1 MSAGSTPNEV
11 IQLPPIHNAVGVEQ
25 QDHLGAKV
33 WCTLDSRQVVRIM
46 IDGKA
51 TEYRGAMAIAPDWR
65 GGTLNSQTAKLVQ
78 DCITTRLESLRPTQG
93 GTPGETSALAYLFS
107 NL

>member
-1 MSAGSTPNEV
+1 MTAGSTPNEV
-11 IQLPPIHNAVGVEQ
+11 IQLSPIHNAVGAEQ

-33 WCTLDSRQVVRIM
+33 WCTLDSRQVVRVT
-46 IDGKA
+46 IDGKTA
-51 TEYRGAMAIAPDWR
+51 EYRGAMAIAPDWR
-65 GGTLNSQTAKLVQ
+65 GGNLNNQTAKLVQ
-78 DCITTRLESLRPTQG
+78 DCISTRLESLHPNQG